1 MISSLIAAAVAG
13 EGSAV
18 DALVFEEM
26 VERNLEK
33 ARLYL
38 RRAIRG
44 AASLA

>member
-18 DALVFEEM
+18 DALVLEGM
-26 VERNLEK
+26 VGRNLEK

-38 RRAIRG
+38 RRANRF
-44 AASLA
+44 AVSLA